1 MQIIYNQTLRREIRG
16 RNEVINMSKEVKALI
31 TIYKQIKSVNEYRF
45 IGFTPWEIA
54 IELKSSRAYH

>member
-1 MQIIYNQTLRREIRG
+1 
-16 RNEVINMSKEVKALI
+16 MSKEVKALI

-54 IELKSSRAYH
+54 IELEKFTGVSFEYAQEQELIDAIKRVRK